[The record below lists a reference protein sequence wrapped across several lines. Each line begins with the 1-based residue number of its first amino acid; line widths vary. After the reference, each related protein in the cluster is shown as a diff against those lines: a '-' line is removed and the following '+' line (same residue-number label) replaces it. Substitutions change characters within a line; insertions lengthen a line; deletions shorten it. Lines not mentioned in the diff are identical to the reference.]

1 MTSETEGRREE
12 NLNRHRQRAPH
23 GGTIVASALIVVL
36 AAAVLLAMG
45 RHPWSQSGPI
55 KVWTGDAW
63 GPENSQQLTDPY
75 SFTHVTHGVLLYGVL
90 RLLAPGVSLGTR
102 ALLAVAA
109 ESAWEVFENT
119 DMVINRYRAATLA
132 LGYYGDSVINS
143 IGDILMCA
151 IGFLLAARLPT
162 RATVLSTIAI
172 ELVLLLW
179 IRDNLSLNLLMLAY
193 PVEAIKHW
201 QLGR

>member
-1 MTSETEGRREE
+1 MNRSESGRGP
-12 NLNRHRQRAPH
+12 LWGP
-23 GGTIVASALIVVL
+23 VAITAIIVVL
-36 AAAVLLAMG
+36 AAAALLAMG
-45 RHPWSQSGPI
+45 RNPWFEKGSI

-75 SFTHVTHGVLLYGVL
+75 SFTHVTHGVLLYGL
-90 RLLAPGVSLGTR
+90 LHILAPGVSLGTR
-102 ALLAVAA
+102 AILAVAA
-109 ESAWEVFENT
+109 ESGWEVFENT

-151 IGFLLAARLPT
+151 LGFMLAARLPT

-172 ELVLLLW
+172 ELILLLW
-179 IRDNLSLNLLMLAY
+179 IRDNLLLNLLMLAY
-193 PVEAIKHW
+193 PIEAIKHW
-201 QLGR
+201 QLGQ